1 MIEPG
6 WHPPAE
12 FEEYRLVRLLG
23 RGTMGEVYLA
33 RDALLDRPVA
43 VKFVQAAGDPL
54 ARARF
59 FDEARAIARLQHPN
73 VVAIYRV
80 AEVAGHP
87 YLVSEYVRG
96 QPLDQLERPVPW
108 RQVLDLALDLAR
120 GLAAA
125 HRCGVLHRDVKP
137 ANAILAEDGRA
148 KLLDFGLARITEG
161 AAPDAFIAAPP
172 HERGEPAPRITGGL
186 PPSIRWSLGD
196 TVTYTAGS
204 TAAVGSPVRSPERDR
219 AQPGTAGD
227 IGSSDRPGERS
238 GAVGDIGPDRAAGD
252 AAGGSAAVP
261 SSASSSDRQGEQPG
275 ADDDI
280 GSNNAARGNAAGPPP
295 ASSFGREADPPGSGV
310 GGLSRDRGGAFA
322 GSFSGSTVDGPAGS
336 FSGSTVDC
344 VVGSLR
350 GSPGPEHPVGTP
362 LYMAPELWR
371 CEPATRRSDLYS
383 LGILLY
389 ELATGAVP
397 LRAVSRALL
406 GEVVEIADA
415 MVCRVAEIAPEVEP
429 ALAAIIDRLVEP
441 EPSARFASADA
452 LVAALED
459 CAAPPAAPGVP
470 DGNPYRGLAAFDSA
484 HAALFFGR
492 RGEIRE
498 LVQRVQ
504 SEPLVVIGGD
514 SGTGKSSLCRAG
526 VLPWLVE
533 HDGWSRVDVV
543 PGRHPVQ
550 SLAAALAAW
559 SEVDEATLTTLVREA
574 PDALARAI
582 RRRVSR
588 ADHPGR
594 LLLFV
599 DQLEELLTL
608 AEPDEARAVAAALA
622 ALAVHGPSVRVLA
635 TVRSDFLSRLAM
647 LPGLG
652 EEIARGLYFLR
663 PLTGERIREAIL
675 RPAAAKGVAFESDA
689 VVDAL
694 VAQTELAPGGL
705 PLLQFTLAEVWDAR
719 DPGDRT
725 IRAASLAALGGVE
738 GALTRHADRLIAG
751 LTAEEQ
757 EAARRLLLGL
767 VTADGTRARR
777 SEAEL
782 LSFGAGHRAE
792 RAALEVL
799 VRGRIVVAND
809 AQHGAYEIAH
819 EALLVSWPT
828 LQGWLQRGA
837 AERAVRVRVEQVAAE
852 WERMSRPRDLLWGR
866 SRLAEVR
873 ALDGQTLARRE
884 VAFLAASRAAVA
896 RRRAVALT
904 GTAVLVIGAVA
915 IGLAVRARA
924 RRELEAVIANQVRSA
939 SAAVADAG
947 QLAARCDAARTRA
960 FGLFDAHRWSE
971 GEEVWNEV
979 EDLATREAGQYRT
992 ASSRLEDA
1000 LSLDPARPALRTQ
1013 FADLTFERLL
1023 RAERERARQRDLA
1036 DELAARLVAY
1046 DDGRHRAALDAAAT
1060 IELEVVPA
1068 GARISIERV
1077 GDRAGDRP
1085 GERPGPE
1092 LLGTAPLPPLHAR
1105 PGSLILAVEH
1115 PGRLPVRL
1123 PVLLARG
1130 ETVRQRIVLPVAG
1143 AAPHDMIYVPPGRF
1157 LFGSADATDLRRGFL
1172 TAAPVHEVATA
1183 GYYIGRNEVTFGE
1196 WIEFLDELSPEER
1209 HRRAPSAVNPRSS
1222 LTLTEVGPKHW
1233 RLALTPTTH
1242 TYTAETGQRLRYEH
1256 RTRRAEQ
1263 DWTRFPVAAVS
1274 YDDAVA
1280 YAAWLARTGRVPGA
1294 RLCDEYEW
1302 ERAARGADARTF
1314 PGGDALAPDDANID
1328 ITYGRDPLAFG
1339 PDEIG
1344 SHPASRSPVGAD
1356 DMAGNVWEWTRSV
1369 EAPGTPVARGGG
1381 WYNAELSSRSANRE
1395 SGEPSERHLHIGVR
1409 LCATP
1414 RGEEEQ

>member
-6 WHPPAE
+6 WHPPEE

-43 VKFVQAAGDPL
+43 LKFVQAAGDPL

-161 AAPDAFIAAPP
+161 AAPDASIAAPP
-172 HERGEPAPRITGGL
+172 HERGEPVPRITGGL
-186 PPSIRWSLGD
+186 PPRIRWSVGD
-196 TVTYTAGS
+196 TVTYTAGN
-204 TAAVGSPVRSPERDR
+204 T
-219 AQPGTAGD
+219 
-227 IGSSDRPGERS
+227 
-238 GAVGDIGPDRAAGD
+238 
-252 AAGGSAAVP
+252 
-261 SSASSSDRQGEQPG
+261 
-275 ADDDI
+275 
-280 GSNNAARGNAAGPPP
+280 ARGNAAGPPP
-295 ASSFGREADPPGSGV
+295 ASSFGREADPPSSGV
-310 GGLSRDRGGAFA
+310 GGFDRGGALA
-322 GSFSGSTVDGPAGS
+322 GSFSGSTVDGLAGS

-415 MVCRVAEIAPEVEP
+415 MVSRVAEIAPEVEP

-559 SEVDEATLTTLVREA
+559 SEVDEATLTTLVCEA
-574 PDALARAI
+574 PDTLARAI

-588 ADHPGR
+588 ADRPGR

-652 EEIARGLYFLR
+652 DEIARGLYFLR

-757 EAARRLLLGL
+757 DAARRLLLGL

-828 LQGWLQRGA
+828 LQDWLQRGA

-884 VAFLAASRAAVA
+884 VDFLAASRAAVA

-979 EDLATREAGQYRT
+979 EDLAAREAGQYRT

-1023 RAERERARQRDLA
+1023 RAEREHRADLA

-1068 GARISIERV
+1068 GARVTIERV
-1077 GDRAGDRP
+1077 GDRAG
-1085 GERPGPE
+1085 ERPAPQ
-1092 LLGTAPLPPLHAR
+1092 LLGTAPLPPLPIR

-1115 PGRLPVRL
+1115 PGRLSVRL

-1130 ETVRQRIVLPVAG
+1130 ETVHQRIVLPVAG
-1143 AAPHDMIYVPPGRF
+1143 AAPPDMIYVPPGRF
-1157 LFGSADATDLRRGFL
+1157 LFGSAEVTDLRRGFL
-1172 TAAPVHEVATA
+1172 TAAPIHEVSTGA
-1183 GYYIGRNEVTFGE
+1183 YYIGRHEVTFGE

-1222 LTLTEVGPKHW
+1222 LTLTEVGPRRW

-1274 YDDAVA
+1274 YDDAIA
-1280 YAAWLARTGRVPGA
+1280 YAAYLARTGRVPGA
-1294 RLCDEYEW
+1294 RLCDEHEW
-1302 ERAARGADARTF
+1302 ERAARGADGRTF
-1314 PGGDALAPDDANID
+1314 PGGNALAPDDANID

-1344 SHPASRSPVGAD
+1344 AHPASRSPIGAD
-1356 DMAGNVWEWTRSV
+1356 DMAGNAWEWTRSV
-1369 EAPGTPVARGGG
+1369 ETPGTPVARGGG
-1381 WYNAELSSRSANRE
+1381 WYNAELSSRSVNRE
-1395 SGEPSERHLHIGVR
+1395 SGEPSERHIHIGVR

-1414 RGEEEQ
+1414 HGEEEP

>member
-6 WHPPAE
+6 WHPPEE

-43 VKFVQAAGDPL
+43 LKFVQAASDPL

-96 QPLDQLERPVPW
+96 RSLDQLERPVPW

-161 AAPDAFIAAPP
+161 AAPDASIAAPP
-172 HERGEPAPRITGGL
+172 HERGEPASRRTPL
-186 PPSIRWSLGD
+186 PPRSRWSLGD
-196 TVTYTAGS
+196 TITYTAGSTIDGAADS
-204 TAAVGSPVRSPERDR
+204 TAAVGSPALSLG
-219 AQPGTAGD
+219 AAGA
-227 IGSSDRPGERS
+227 PP
-238 GAVGDIGPDRAAGD
+238 GAVGGVAGVARD
-252 AAGGSAAVP
+252 GT
-261 SSASSSDRQGEQPG
+261 G
-275 ADDDI
+275 A
-280 GSNNAARGNAAGPPP
+280 
-295 ASSFGREADPPGSGV
+295 
-310 GGLSRDRGGAFA
+310 L
-322 GSFSGSTVDGPAGS
+322 AGS

-350 GSPGPEHPVGTP
+350 GSPGAEHPVGTP

-383 LGILLY
+383 LGILLF

-406 GEVVEIADA
+406 GEVVDLVDA
-415 MVCRVAEIAPEVEP
+415 MVCRVAEIAPDVEP

-559 SEVDEATLTTLVREA
+559 SEVDEATLTTLVCEA

-588 ADHPGR
+588 VDRPGR

-647 LPGLG
+647 LPGLCD
-652 EEIARGLYFLR
+652 EIARGLYFLR

-705 PLLQFTLAEVWDAR
+705 PLLQFTLAEVWDAL

-757 EAARRLLLGL
+757 DAARRLLLRL

-782 LSFGAGHRAE
+782 LSSGAGHRAE

-852 WERMSRPRDLLWGR
+852 WERMSHPRDLLWGP

-873 ALDGQTLARRE
+873 ALDGQTLARHE
-884 VAFLAASRAAVA
+884 VDFLAASRAAVA
-896 RRRAVALT
+896 RTRAIALT

-924 RRELEAVIANQVRSA
+924 RRELESVIANQVHSA

-979 EDLATREAGQYRT
+979 EDLAAREAGQYRT

-1023 RAERERARQRDLA
+1023 RAERDRARQRDLA
-1036 DELAARLVAY
+1036 EELAARLVAY

-1077 GDRAGDRP
+1077 GDRAGDRAGDRP
-1085 GERPGPE
+1085 GEHPGPE

-1105 PGSLILAVEH
+1105 PGSVILAVDY

-1130 ETVRQRIVLPVAG
+1130 ETLRQRIVLPVAG

-1157 LFGSADATDLRRGFL
+1157 LFGSADTTDLRRGFL
-1172 TAAPVHEVATA
+1172 TAAPVHEVATG
-1183 GYYIGRNEVTFGE
+1183 GYYIGRHEVTFGE

-1233 RLALTPTTH
+1233 RLTLTPTTH

-1274 YDDAVA
+1274 YDDAIA

-1369 EAPGTPVARGGG
+1369 EAAGTPVARGGG

-1414 RGEEEQ
+1414 RGQEEQ